1 MLFWRTINSKF
12 QNLFFSSQW
21 QKKNH
26 KLNPIYFKLS
36 ASEESVINHL
46 LSSIFCNEHLNL
58 PNHSILLTGT
68 TYREIS
74 AYEKA
79 KCFGNFLL
87 CLSPCCMFFLNTE
100 NVECFI
106 GYAVWKSLCLQTL
119 CPYSYFSEMW
129 IWSLAWIVWSYGET
143 WHLLLHWTDAQKT
156 ETFNPLP
163 VKQAAVFG

>member
-1 MLFWRTINSKF
+1 MTEKKSQAKPNLLQTECLWRVSYKPPSFKYFLQWTSQPSKPLHTPYWDNLQGNKCIWESKVFWAFPLVSI
-12 QNLFFSSQW
+12 SQL
-21 QKKNH
+21 H
-26 KLNPIYFKLS
+26 
-36 ASEESVINHL
+36 V
-46 LSSIFCNEHLNL
+46 
-58 PNHSILLTGT
+58 
-68 TYREIS
+68 
-74 AYEKA
+74 
-79 KCFGNFLL
+79 
-87 CLSPCCMFFLNTE
+87 FLNTE

>member
-1 MLFWRTINSKF
+1 MTE
-12 QNLFFSSQW
+12 
-21 QKKNH
+21 KNH

-79 KCFGNFLL
+79 KCFGHFLL
-87 CLSPCCMFFLNTE
+87 CLSPSCMFFFKHWKCGMFYRIRSLEISVPSNIVSLFIFLRDVNMVSCMNCLELWGDVASPAALNR
-100 NVECFI
+100 C
-106 GYAVWKSLCLQTL
+106 
-119 CPYSYFSEMW
+119 SE
-129 IWSLAWIVWSYGET
+129 
-143 WHLLLHWTDAQKT
+143 DRN
-156 ETFNPLP
+156 F
-163 VKQAAVFG
+163 